1 MFGAAPEP
9 KNDEGEGSE
18 DEDEVTNND
27 DLDFEPIVSL
37 PEVSFLFHF
46 LALQR
51 SRHEGS
57 YRLCMQ

>member
-37 PEVSFLFHF
+37 PEVSFLLHF
-46 LALQR
+46 LALQS

-57 YRLCMQ
+57 